1 MRKKNIILLASI
13 ILFFVPTFVLITNV
27 NESNISHAAYVRAR
41 PESSGQILIDPS
53 LKVETIFKDGLKGP
67 TTGMAFLGP
76 NDILVLEKNTGK
88 VQRILNGNLQENPLL
103 QVNVGTEV
111 ELGLLGIATSN
122 NQEGKTSVFL
132 YYSEANSSGVVV
144 GKANSSG
151 VVVGNRLYKYEL
163 VDNRLVNPLLLL
175 NLPATSPIPGHE
187 NNHNGGKLVIG
198 PDNNVYVIV
207 GDVGGRMGN
216 IQNIMRG
223 NSPDGTSGILRV
235 TQDGKSVDDG
245 PFGSSVPNI
254 LYYAYGIRN
263 SFGFDFD
270 PVTGNLWDSENGGI
284 DKDEINYVYPG
295 FNSGWRKAMGMA
307 LLRFNP
313 NQDLFSFEGK
323 GNYSDPEFVWK
334 VTVAPTALKFLNST
348 KLGTQY
354 ENTIFVGD
362 VKTGNLYNFKLD
374 SDRKQLLLEP
384 PLNDRVADTP
394 DEVQSIVFG
403 QGFGVITDIQVGPDG
418 YLYILG
424 INGSIYRVVPA

>member
-1 MRKKNIILLASI
+1 MRKKNIILLVSI
-13 ILFFVPTFVLITNV
+13 ILFFVPTLVLITNV

-88 VQRILNGNLQENPLL
+88 VQRILDGNLQENPLL
-103 QVNVGTEV
+103 QVKVGTQV

-132 YYSEANSSGVVV
+132 YYSE
-144 GKANSSG
+144 ANSSG

-307 LLRFNP
+307 LQRFDP

-394 DEVQSIVFG
+394 DEVQSVVFG

>member
-88 VQRILNGNLQENPLL
+88 VQRILDGNLQQSPLL

-132 YYSEANSSGVVV
+132 YYSE
-144 GKANSSG
+144 ANSSG

-307 LLRFNP
+307 LQKFDP

-374 SDRKQLLLEP
+374 SGRKQLLLEP

-424 INGSIYRVVPA
+424 INGSIYRIVPA

>member
-1 MRKKNIILLASI
+1 MRKKNIILLTSI
-13 ILFFVPTFVLITNV
+13 ILFFVPTFVLISNV

-41 PESSGQILIDPS
+41 PESSGQVLIDPS
-53 LKVETIFKDGLKGP
+53 LKVETIFKDGLIGP
-67 TTGMAFLGP
+67 TTSMAFLGP

-88 VQRILNGNLQENPLL
+88 VQRIIDGKLQENPLL
-103 QVNVGTEV
+103 LVSVGKEV
-111 ELGLLGIATSN
+111 ELGMLGIAISKN
-122 NQEGKTSVFL
+122 EEGKAFVFL
-132 YYSEANSSGVVV
+132 YYTEADSSGVVI
-144 GKANSSG
+144 
-151 VVVGNRLYKYEL
+151 GNRLYKYEL

-187 NNHNGGKLVIG
+187 NNHNGGKVVIG
-198 PDNNVYVIV
+198 PDNNVYVVV

-235 TQDGKSVDDG
+235 TQDGKSVVNG
-245 PFGSSVPNI
+245 PFGSSVPNV

-295 FNSGWRKAMGMA
+295 FNSGWKKAMGMA
-307 LLRFNP
+307 LQRFDA
-313 NQDLFSFEGK
+313 NQDLFSFDGK

-334 VTVAPTALKFLNST
+334 ETVAPTALKFLNSS
-348 KLGTQY
+348 KLGSQY

-362 VKTGNLYNFKLD
+362 VKTGNVYNFKLG
-374 SDRKQLLLEP
+374 SDRKQLTLEP

-403 QGFGVITDIQVGPDG
+403 QGFGVITDIKVGPDG

-424 INGSIYRVVPA
+424 INGSIYRIVPA

>member
-41 PESSGQILIDPS
+41 PESSGQIIIDPS

-88 VQRILNGNLQENPLL
+88 VQRILNGNLQQNPLL
-103 QVNVGTEV
+103 QVKVGTEV

-132 YYSEANSSGVVV
+132 YYSE
-144 GKANSSG
+144 ANSSG

-307 LLRFNP
+307 LQRFDP

-403 QGFGVITDIQVGPDG
+403 QGFGVVTDIQVGPDG

>member
-13 ILFFVPTFVLITNV
+13 ILFFVPTLVLITNV

-88 VQRILNGNLQENPLL
+88 VQRILDGNLQENPLL
-103 QVNVGTEV
+103 QVKVGTQV
-111 ELGLLGIATSN
+111 ELGLLGLATSN

-132 YYSEANSSGVVV
+132 YYSE
-144 GKANSSG
+144 ANSSG

-307 LLRFNP
+307 LQRFDP

-394 DEVQSIVFG
+394 DEVQSVVFG